1 MEVIASE
8 FARMAGVSAMAVSSK
23 IKNGTLIRN
32 SAGRLDTDNPVN
44 RAYLERKQEKM
55 RQKLAERTL
64 EATATGNAPA
74 SPAPHPA
81 AIGGYLPGERGAS
94 SRAAISADDMLR
106 LPLGQ
111 LVRQFSTVD
120 NIEKYSKILRDL
132 SAADEREQK
141 TQERRLVQIPKDFV
155 TSRMFGFLEQLMQR
169 LLDVPEAV
177 ADQVIAVTLAGGD
190 GVRVSVQRILSDNIS
205 KCIAGAKERIVGEL
219 SALKGKYDSDE
230 SREQSVKELVA
241 EALEG

>member
-1 MEVIASE
+1 M
-8 FARMAGVSAMAVSSK
+8 
-23 IKNGTLIRN
+23 
-32 SAGRLDTDNPVN
+32 SAG
-44 RAYLERKQEKM
+44 
-55 RQKLAERTL
+55 
-64 EATATGNAPA
+64 
-74 SPAPHPA
+74 
-81 AIGGYLPGERGAS
+81 
-94 SRAAISADDMLR
+94 DMLR

-205 KCIAGAKERIVGEL
+205 KCIVGEL

>member
-1 MEVIASE
+1 M
-8 FARMAGVSAMAVSSK
+8 
-23 IKNGTLIRN
+23 
-32 SAGRLDTDNPVN
+32 SAG
-44 RAYLERKQEKM
+44 
-55 RQKLAERTL
+55 
-64 EATATGNAPA
+64 
-74 SPAPHPA
+74 
-81 AIGGYLPGERGAS
+81 
-94 SRAAISADDMLR
+94 DMLR

-219 SALKGKYDSDE
+219 SALKGKYDNDE

-241 EALEG
+241 EALEQN